1 MSTVEIHGQ
10 RWIARQ
16 HRSVTIPSV
25 LGTEITHDTTS
36 RQVAA
41 VPGKMIYP
49 SLGQQQ
55 MNQYAKQ
62 ENETIAQEQRV
73 KWASGTPGRKCHWMK
88 TEICWL

>member
-1 MSTVEIHGQ
+1 VEIHGQ
-10 RWIARQ
+10 RWIA
-16 HRSVTIPSV
+16 STIPSV

-36 RQVAA
+36 RQLAA

-55 MNQYAKQ
+55 TSQYAKQ

-73 KWASGTPGRKCHWMK
+73 KWASVTG
-88 TEICWL
+88 